1 MKKFSQSS
9 PPRLTQDGVGSLRA
23 DGAPVSGIAA
33 SRGPSDA

>member
-9 PPRLTQDGVGSLRA
+9 PLRLTLEGAGSLRA